1 MDNTNEMNPDLEKEE
16 SSLEKNEESSLDET
30 KELSQDEAE
39 ELSQD
44 ETEEL
49 FFDENEDTFLD
60 KVWKAL
66 HNQTFL
72 YIVRR
77 ILSSLFTAL
86 LISAVISI
94 LISFVPDTKFY
105 NVGTL
110 NKLMGSIRTQSIN
123 ANLKAGKTMEEAIII
138 AEKAA
143 QNTGTQWINAK
154 LYQYGRVTMDGER
167 IPVIQNILKYIY
179 WLLPIPKE
187 IPITWAADGTILDS
201 WTGWCYFG
209 RTDSGKYVT
218 DILKEKMGISFKI
231 TMITILFTY
240 LISYPLGIAMSR
252 KPGGLLDKIGNAFI
266 VLNYAIPALVF
277 YLFMKTILGKKDGIF
292 GFLDMGLMYD
302 PENWK
307 TLIPPI
313 FCMIFLSIPGQII
326 WLRRFMIDELSSDYV
341 KFARSKGLSE
351 NRILYTHV
359 LRNAAVPLIRNIPA
373 VFIGAIMGSYYVEA
387 IWNIPG
393 TGGTLITGVQN
404 FEMAIIQGLTIIYA
418 LLGMLSFLLG
428 DIITIFFDPRIK
440 LSE

>member
-1 MDNTNEMNPDLEKEE
+1 MDNTKEMNPDLEKEE
-16 SSLEKNEESSLDET
+16 SSLEKT
-30 KELSQDEAE
+30 E

-110 NKLMGSIRTQSIN
+110 NKLMGNIRTQSIN
-123 ANLKAGKTMEEAIII
+123 ANLKIGKTMEEAIII

-143 QNTGTQWINAK
+143 ENAGTQWINSK

-187 IPITWAADGTILDS
+187 
-201 WTGWCYFG
+201 
-209 RTDSGKYVT
+209 
-218 DILKEKMGISFKI
+218 
-231 TMITILFTY
+231 
-240 LISYPLGIAMSR
+240 R
-252 KPGGLLDKIGNAFI
+252 K
-266 VLNYAIPALVF
+266 V
-277 YLFMKTILGKKDGIF
+277 MKR
-292 GFLDMGLMYD
+292 
-302 PENWK
+302 
-307 TLIPPI
+307 
-313 FCMIFLSIPGQII
+313 Q
-326 WLRRFMIDELSSDYV
+326 R
-341 KFARSKGLSE
+341 
-351 NRILYTHV
+351 
-359 LRNAAVPLIRNIPA
+359 
-373 VFIGAIMGSYYVEA
+373 EA
-387 IWNIPG
+387 
-393 TGGTLITGVQN
+393 Q
-404 FEMAIIQGLTIIYA
+404 
-418 LLGMLSFLLG
+418 
-428 DIITIFFDPRIK
+428 
-440 LSE
+440 